1 MKTIPLPQ
9 KDVFPAYRGMPQFP
23 ERLVEFLGDRAPR
36 LLQLAG
42 SPELLSVVDSHQRRS
57 VALAASVTSPASVVK
72 ETLELVR
79 ELAESGVV
87 FVGGFHSPLE
97 RLCLDQLAAA
107 GWPAI
112 ACFGRTLWDLRIPN
126 GWLERLR
133 EGKLVFVSPCGSS
146 QKRATKDSLRT
157 RSECV
162 LALADN
168 FVIPHASSGGKTEA
182 LCRQALKAGKAVWTL
197 NHPDSKYLA
206 ELGARLAMKGR
217 ITEILQS
224 DRKSRAVSSHPG
236 D

>member
-1 MKTIPLPQ
+1 VSWIPLPAQ
-9 KDVFPAYRGMPQFP
+9 GSWRWLL
-23 ERLVEFLGDRAPR
+23 RL
-36 LLQLAG
+36 
-42 SPELLSVVDSHQRRS
+42 
-57 VALAASVTSPASVVK
+57 TSPASVVK

-87 FVGGFHSPLE
+87 FVGGFHCPLE

-112 ACFGRTLWDLRIPN
+112 ALFWADTLDLRIPN

-133 EGKLVFVSPCGSS
+133 EGKLVLVSPCGSS

-162 LALADN
+162 LALADR

-182 LCRQALKAGKAVWTL
+182 VVSPGTESWKGGL
-197 NHPDSKYLA
+197 DSQPR
-206 ELGARLAMKGR
+206 G
-217 ITEILQS
+217 QQ
-224 DRKSRAVSSHPG
+224 VSG
-236 D
+236 

>member
-1 MKTIPLPQ
+1 
-9 KDVFPAYRGMPQFP
+9 
-23 ERLVEFLGDRAPR
+23 
-36 LLQLAG
+36 
-42 SPELLSVVDSHQRRS
+42 VDSHQRRS

-87 FVGGFHSPLE
+87 FVGGFHAPLE
-97 RLCLDQLAAA
+97 RLCLDQLTAA

-112 ACFGRTLWDLRIPN
+112 ACFGRTLLNLRIPN

-133 EGKLVFVSPCGSS
+133 EGKLVLVSPCGSS

-162 LALADN
+162 LAMADN

-182 LCRQALKAGKAVWTL
+182 LCHQALKAGKAVWTL
-197 NHPDSKYLA
+197 NHPDSRSPA

-224 DRKSRAVSSHPG
+224 DRKRRAISSHPG